1 MSIPSG
7 CTNSK
12 DPGRKEAASVFMGL
26 CPVNADLLPVAL
38 RSQAGSFQVMNL
50 ESMNYLAIL
59 TLKGG
64 RVLKREEREEQG
76 RQ

>member
-1 MSIPSG
+1 
-7 CTNSK
+7 
-12 DPGRKEAASVFMGL
+12 MGL